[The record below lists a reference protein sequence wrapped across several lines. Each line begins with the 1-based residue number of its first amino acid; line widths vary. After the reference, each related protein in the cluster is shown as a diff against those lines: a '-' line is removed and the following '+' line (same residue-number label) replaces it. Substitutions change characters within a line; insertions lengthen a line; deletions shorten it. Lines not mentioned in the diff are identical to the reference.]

1 MKVVILMAGIGSRL
15 GGTLP
20 KCLTPLRRDYTIL
33 DHQLENLRA
42 VAADIVAVVGFRKH
56 LIRRRHPSLRFVE
69 NERFEATNTSQSLLI
84 ALEQMNGEDVL
95 VLNGDVVF
103 DPRVIAELLG
113 CEQSCMAVSRY
124 DVADEEMK
132 VAVDAQG
139 RIAFVS
145 KLVAEPAGEAIGI
158 NLIRARD
165 LELVTRG
172 LRHCG
177 PRDYFERG
185 FEIAIGKGLA
195 LRAVDVTQFPCV
207 EIDYADDLIRA
218 KEMFGSS
225 EAAA

>member
-33 DHQLENLRA
+33 DHQLENLQA
-42 VAADIVAVVGFRKH
+42 FAGDIIAVVGFRKD
-56 LIRRRHPSLRFVE
+56 LIRGRHPGLCFVE
-69 NERFEATNTSQSLLI
+69 NARFKATNTSQSLLI
-84 ALEQMNGEDVL
+84 ALERMNGEDVL
-95 VLNGDVVF
+95 VINGDLVF
-103 DPRVIAELLG
+103 DPRVIAALLD
-113 CEQSCMAVSRY
+113 CEQSCMAVSRC

-132 VAVDAQG
+132 VAVDAPD

-145 KLVAEPAGEAIGI
+145 KFVAEPVGEAIGI

-165 LELVTRG
+165 LERVTCG
-172 LRHCG
+172 LRHCH
-177 PRDYFERG
+177 PMDYFERG

-195 LRAVDVTQFPCV
+195 LSAVDVTQFPCV

>member
-1 MKVVILMAGIGSRL
+1 MAGIGSRL
-15 GGTLP
+15 GSTLP
-20 KCLTPLRRDYTIL
+20 KCLTPLRGDYTIL
-33 DHQLENLRA
+33 DHQLENLQA
-42 VAADIVAVVGFRKH
+42 FADDISAVVGFRKE
-56 LIRRRHPSLRFVE
+56 LVRRRHPGLRFIE
-69 NERFEATNTSQSLLI
+69 NALFEATNTSQSLLI
-84 ALEQMNGEDVL
+84 ALDQMTGEDVL

-103 DPRVIAELLG
+103 DPRVIAALLG

-124 DVADEEMK
+124 DVAGEEMK

-145 KLVAEPAGEAIGI
+145 KFVAEPVGEAIGI
-158 NLIRARD
+158 NLIRAQD
-165 LELVTRG
+165 LELVTLG
-172 LRHCG
+172 LRHCE

-195 LRAVDVTQFPCV
+195 LRAVDVTRFPCI
-207 EIDYADDLIRA
+207 EIDYIDDLTRA